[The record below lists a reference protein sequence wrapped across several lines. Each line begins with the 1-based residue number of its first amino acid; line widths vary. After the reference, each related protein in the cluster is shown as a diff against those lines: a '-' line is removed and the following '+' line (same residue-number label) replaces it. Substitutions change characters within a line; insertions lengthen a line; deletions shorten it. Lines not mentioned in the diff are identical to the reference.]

1 MTIFKEDPRA
11 LVGNKCSRG
20 YVSIAHIDGSMMYEI
35 IPHLALMLDFCFL
48 GYNEPGPDIL
58 TTGKYQVLPTW
69 SWSGLSSSLT
79 KEASPKYI
87 LYFIYSFLLLVS
99 CVELVTEK

>member
-1 MTIFKEDPRA
+1 MTIFKEDPRT

-20 YVSIAHIDGSMMYEI
+20 YVSIAHIDGSMIYEI
-35 IPHLALMLDFCFL
+35 VLHLALMLDFCFL
-48 GYNEPGPDIL
+48 GYNEPGSDIL

-69 SWSGLSSSLT
+69 SLSGLSSSLT

-87 LYFIYSFLLLVS
+87 LYIHFCY
-99 CVELVTEK
+99 